1 MTMASGVTSAGGQG
15 TSVSDASV
23 HTHGHSATAHGGGHH
38 GALRPSAGCGSLA
51 IDVGGGY
58 GALVIYPSARYRD
71 LEIEISRIGDGA
83 GRVHTGVHERTT
95 RNESL
100 LTAVFGS
107 LPAGAY
113 VVWEGAATA
122 GPIVSV
128 PDGGVAEVRL
138 S

>member
-1 MTMASGVTSAGGQG
+1 MPGGMTSAGIEG
-15 TSVSDASV
+15 TSVLEGAL
-23 HTHGHSATAHGGGHH
+23 HTHGHAATAHGEGHH
-38 GALRPSAGCGSLA
+38 GGLPASARSGSLA

-71 LEIEISRIGDGA
+71 REIEISRVGDSGK
-83 GRVHTGVHERTT
+83 RVHTGVHERTT
-95 RNESL
+95 RTESL

-107 LPAGAY
+107 LPAGKY
-113 VVWEGAATA
+113 LVWQDATA
-122 GPIVSV
+122 EGPIVSV

>member
-1 MTMASGVTSAGGQG
+1 MAGGVTSTGTDG
-15 TSVSDASV
+15 TSAPAGPL
-23 HTHGHSATAHGGGHH
+23 HTHGHAVAHGGGHH
-38 GALRPSAGCGSLA
+38 GALRPAARCGSLA

-71 LEIEISRIGDGA
+71 REIEISRVGNA
-83 GRVHTGVHERTT
+83 AKRVHTGVHERATQ
-95 RNESL
+95 NESL

-107 LPAGAY
+107 LPAGEY
-113 VVWEGAATA
+113 LVWEDATA
-122 GPIVSV
+122 PGPIVSI

>member
-1 MTMASGVTSAGGQG
+1 MAGAVTSAGTEG
-15 TSVSDASV
+15 TSVPEGPL
-23 HTHGHSATAHGGGHH
+23 HTHGHAGTAHGGGHH
-38 GALRPSAGCGSLA
+38 GALPASARSGSLA

-71 LEIEISRIGDGA
+71 REIEISRVGNG
-83 GRVHTGVHERTT
+83 GKRVHTGVHERTT

-107 LPAGAY
+107 LPAGEY
-113 VVWEGAATA
+113 LVWQDAVAA

-138 S
+138 T